1 MSLTKLIET
10 FGVRA
15 LGSFLRAVG
24 LESRLREVGRE
35 HTVDLTRRRSRR
47 GLVPV
52 ALLTCLML
60 VLLAYGEAFAQ
71 GADEGLIES
80 VVSDVNA
87 FWGEQFQ
94 SLGVSYTPA
103 ELVFINYQP
112 VDTPCGSFSTD
123 TGPAFCPSD
132 GTLYYPLHWL
142 DNGRT
147 LADYGDS
154 AVDWGVG
161 HEIGH
166 NAQVQLDAL
175 GIEDLNAMPLAQV
188 ETQADC
194 FAGMWARRAVTEP
207 RGIEAALAAM
217 MGAGD
222 PDHGTAQQRISAFEL
237 GYSTGDLSQCLAL
250 ANGGDTGGATTGS
263 TGGATPGTDT
273 NGTTTGDGVT
283 PGSDTSPSG
292 TSL

>member
-1 MSLTKLIET
+1 
-10 FGVRA
+10 
-15 LGSFLRAVG
+15 
-24 LESRLREVGRE
+24 
-35 HTVDLTRRRSRR
+35 
-47 GLVPV
+47 VPI
-52 ALLTCLML
+52 ALLACLISL
-60 VLLAYGEAFAQ
+60 LLAYGGEAFAQ
-71 GADEGLIES
+71 GADEGLVES

-94 SLGVSYTPA
+94 LLGASYTPA
-103 ELVFINYQP
+103 QLVFINDQP

-154 AVDWGVG
+154 AVDWGIG

-175 GIEDLNAMPLAQV
+175 GLQNLAAVPLAQV
-188 ETQADC
+188 EMQADC
-194 FAGMWARRAVTEP
+194 FAGMWAKRAVTEP
-207 RGIEAALAAM
+207 GGIEAALAAM

-222 PDHGTAQQRISAFEL
+222 PDHGTAQQRIAAFEL
-237 GYSTGDLSQCLAL
+237 GYNTGDLNQCLGL
-250 ANGGDTGGATTGS
+250 ANGGDAGGTTTGGTGDVTPGADMGGATTGDGTS
-263 TGGATPGTDT
+263 GGATPG
-273 NGTTTGDGVT
+273 N
-283 PGSDTSPSG
+283 DTSPVG